1 MGKIRPQILVA
12 IIILGAVAL
21 TGLIAAVKTGE
32 GEVFVGIS
40 GMAITGTV
48 ALAKDLISGDAG

>member
-12 IIILGAVAL
+12 IIILGAVSL

-32 GEVFVGIS
+32 GEIFVGIS
-40 GMAITGTV
+40 GMSVTGVV
-48 ALAKDLISGDAG
+48 ALAKDLITGDAG